1 MVHAVATLDA
11 TLVAQ
16 GLQNLP
22 HIFYSFIGYSR
33 PLRHFLF
40 TGCGYNQQGCYLV
53 SDHQT
58 CCLMVHAVTK
68 LDAVLA
74 AQGYK
79 NFKHIFS
86 SVNSASFQ
94 DDLLIGSPTL
104 KTVTTN

>member
-22 HIFYSFIGYSR
+22 RIFSCVIGYSR
-33 PLRHFLF
+33 PFRHFLF
-40 TGCGYNQQGCYLV
+40 TASGYNHQGCNLV
-53 SDHQT
+53 SDRQT
-58 CCLMVHAVTK
+58 CCLVVHAVTK

-74 AQGYK
+74 AQGHK

-86 SVNSASFQ
+86 SVNSPSFQ

-104 KTVTTN
+104 KTATTN